1 MVKIWKHFWGV
12 VGALMIQNPQE
23 ITPVTA
29 KRRINISVSIRFQTT
44 NDKMSKTKG
53 DEVALKVKNIRFK
66 TCVDKFFTSAIDYY
80 MH

>member
-1 MVKIWKHFWGV
+1 
-12 VGALMIQNPQE
+12 
-23 ITPVTA
+23 
-29 KRRINISVSIRFQTT
+29 
-44 NDKMSKTKG
+44 MSKTKG